1 MTRTRSTFFAHPGV
15 DPKCR
20 RCRGESYLVEPE
32 GEHAEAQ
39 LCGCVRPCPECN
51 GTGFVPRGE
60 GFRAPR
66 VRCRCSAMVERVRRF
81 NLALIPARHSHS
93 TLVSF
98 DPSNKRVTPAFQR
111 VNKYINGF
119 GPRGE
124 NRGLVL
130 HGEVGRGKT
139 HLMVA
144 TLRELVFRHG
154 ASARFVEFSHLIAD
168 LKSSFDRGGG
178 TSELLEPLTRVQ
190 VLAIDEIGKGRNTEW
205 EGTVLDELISR
216 RYNAAA
222 TIVGTSNYGPG
233 PPRGLIAANL
243 AKVDGPDRT
252 EQIPALVDRVGERV
266 YSRLEEMCDFQE
278 LKGPDYRL
286 RNRPWAQ

>member
-1 MTRTRSTFFAHPGV
+1 MKRTRSTFFAHPGV

-20 RCRGESYLVEPE
+20 RCRGQSYLVEPQ
-32 GEHAEAQ
+32 GEHAVAQ
-39 LCGCVRPCPECN
+39 LCGCVRPCPECR
-51 GTGFVPRGE
+51 GSGFVARSE
-60 GFRAPR
+60 GLRAPL
-66 VRCRCSAMVERVRRF
+66 VRCRCTTMVERTRRF
-81 NLALIPARHSHS
+81 NLAVVPARHAHS

-98 DPSNKRVTPAFQR
+98 DPSDKKVTLAFAQ
-111 VNKYINGF
+111 VNKYIQAF
-119 GPRGE
+119 MPTGE

-144 TLRELVFRHG
+144 TLRELVFRYG

-178 TSELLEPLTRVQ
+178 TSALLDPLTRVR

-222 TIVGTSNYGPG
+222 TIIGTSNYGPG
-233 PPRGLIAANL
+233 PAKGLVAANL
-243 AKVDGPDRT
+243 AKVDGPNRA

-266 YSRLEEMCDFQE
+266 YSRLEEMCDFQA

-286 RNRPWAQ
+286 RNRPWTR